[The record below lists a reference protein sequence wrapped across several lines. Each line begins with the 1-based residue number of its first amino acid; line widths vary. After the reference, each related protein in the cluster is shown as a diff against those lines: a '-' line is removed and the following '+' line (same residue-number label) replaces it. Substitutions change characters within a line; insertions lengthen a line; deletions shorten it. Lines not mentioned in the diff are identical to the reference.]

1 MFTFLDDEGDF
12 TICGWAV
19 MFLLL
24 GCMCYGAVAITTKV
38 IEYLDSSK
46 KTDCKSSKLT
56 VCTGDPTKF
65 SVPSC
70 FDFPLER
77 YSYQQYGDRIVV
89 INKENSS
96 DVVNYPNS
104 MIVSAYK
111 SNCEDN

>member
-1 MFTFLDDEGDF
+1 MFSLIDDYGDL
-12 TICGWAV
+12 TMWGWAV
-19 MFLLL
+19 LFLTL
-24 GCMCYGAVAITTKV
+24 GCTCCGAIAITTKV

-46 KTDCKSSKLT
+46 KTDCSSSKLT

-65 SVPSC
+65 GVPSC
-70 FDFPLER
+70 FDFPAEK

-111 SNCEDN
+111 SNCEEK

>member
-12 TICGWAV
+12 TIWGWAV
-19 MFLLL
+19 LFLLL
-24 GCMCYGAVAITTKV
+24 GCMCYGAVAVTTKV

-65 SVPSC
+65 GVPSC

-77 YSYQQYGDRIVV
+77 YRYQQYGDRIVV

-96 DVVNYPNS
+96 DVVNYPNN
-104 MIVSAYK
+104 MLVSVSK
-111 SNCEDN
+111 TNCEDN